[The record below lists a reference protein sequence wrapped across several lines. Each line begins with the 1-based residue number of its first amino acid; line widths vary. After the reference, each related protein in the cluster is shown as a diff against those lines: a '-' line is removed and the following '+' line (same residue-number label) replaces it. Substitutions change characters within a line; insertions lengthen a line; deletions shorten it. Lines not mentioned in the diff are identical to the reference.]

1 MNENSLSSLERGHP
15 NRGLTLENLS
25 VKSLNKN
32 NNKSINSNNNS
43 LRKSSKKSK
52 EFNFN
57 KNNNNS
63 KKNNQIN
70 LNNKKFN
77 SLTNKISPKQ
87 PKKVNQ
93 PKNNNSNVNIN
104 NLINNKIN
112 NNNIN
117 NINNNKNNNGN
128 NVSQVSN
135 NENLNDQ
142 SSYLYNYFYYHEVTL
157 DNDSYLSALNEA
169 LGLLDSYF
177 GDLSLNEK
185 ISKLLELSNDVLK
198 KVRLGAM
205 VGLYLLLR
213 KNFDTIDDNTKNIII
228 SEIIT
233 LLKSYEK
240 QDELFLLS
248 CLEICTLFGPHE
260 LLIEN
265 FGVICMF
272 LTDFNFP
279 KLQLASFHCLMCT
292 EYNGI
297 SILIELASKDEQDYQ
312 RYILNQLIHTPHI
325 QRIII
330 INAIF
335 NELYSNDYKKRNIAL
350 SAINRLNYLLNEQD
364 TLQKI
369 VELFN
374 EPKIDNQFVA
384 SILRNKY
391 GEKFLLNE
399 LKTNKNENIRCAIC
413 SVLCYRF
420 PKKIMP
426 LKIKLD
432 NGYNNISNMVLNIPG
447 SFYTYQGKVKPV
459 LVPCT
464 KTIDEILENE
474 DNEYDGRKN
483 HLNKVL
489 NMINDT
495 SEDWIEINQRDFL
508 AALQRMIQIQYD
520 HKNPQLIFDDN
531 NSFNFLDH
539 LKLTNSIQN
548 NEDENNNDNDNDNND
563 SNVIKEEKS
572 NINNNIFF
580 YVRKYN
586 NIFDLKVVG
595 QNENEDLEGI
605 DTEHEY
611 ISEEVIKALGKC
623 LSDYSV
629 KVRDAAATSL
639 GIIGLPEASIA
650 IDDLIDNINDDDV
663 NVKSKILWDIGRIA
677 PAVDNSAINEV
688 ALCIQNNMWK
698 VKKATLYALSQ
709 FGNRC
714 NKNIIPYLINL
725 LKESPINKQLI
736 AETIVKLGIEGEN
749 ALLLMMNNEPDNNYK
764 LKSAV
769 IRGYSFADITSPN
782 IDFILESIFKQCN
795 NEFSAVR
802 KACIF
807 TIHEL
812 AERAQDNITY
822 LKKKSII
829 PFYYEKLKDKDINI
843 QGYAINCIKSLG
855 AEGELIFI
863 EGFTKDNNYLTRI
876 NCGLGLADSGIQNMR
891 TLLLGLQD
899 KNKNVRNAIEK
910 VIIVKMPIS
919 EVVNY
924 FNNEGQLVSLKV
936 TVKEL
941 LEKKNYLQLV
951 TVGYLE
957 KLLSSIEEYEENSN
971 VYNSDDKK
979 DSDNVVFHDSKSHDD
994 EENNINSDNNEYN
1007 DNNENNDN
1015 NDNNNNI
1022 DNDNDN
1028 VYYQEEDLKE

>member
-1 MNENSLSSLERGHP
+1 MDNEN
-15 NRGLTLENLS
+15 
-25 VKSLNKN
+25 
-32 NNKSINSNNNS
+32 
-43 LRKSSKKSK
+43 
-52 EFNFN
+52 
-57 KNNNNS
+57 
-63 KKNNQIN
+63 
-70 LNNKKFN
+70 
-77 SLTNKISPKQ
+77 
-87 PKKVNQ
+87 
-93 PKNNNSNVNIN
+93 
-104 NLINNKIN
+104 
-112 NNNIN
+112 
-117 NINNNKNNNGN
+117 
-128 NVSQVSN
+128 
-135 NENLNDQ
+135 
-142 SSYLYNYFYYHEVTL
+142 
-157 DNDSYLSALNEA
+157 YLSAFNET
-169 LGLLDSYF
+169 
-177 GDLSLNEK
+177 LSLIDNIFDELNLTDK
-185 ISKLLELSNDVLK
+185 INKLLELSNDESK
-198 KVRLGAM
+198 KVRLGAL
-205 VGLYLLLR
+205 VCLYLLI
-213 KNFDTIDDNTKNIII
+213 KQNFDSLDENTKNLIV
-228 SEIIT
+228 SEIIS
-233 LLKSYEK
+233 LLQSYEK
-240 QDELFLLS
+240 QDEIFLLS
-248 CLEICTLFGPHE
+248 CLEICSLFGPHE
-260 LLIEN
+260 ILIEN

-350 SAINRLNYLLNEQD
+350 SAINRLNYLLNEQE

-369 VELFN
+369 ADLFN
-374 EPKIDNQFVA
+374 EPKIDRQFVA

-391 GEKFLLNE
+391 GEKYLLNE
-399 LKTNKNENIRCAIC
+399 LRTNKDQDIRTAIC

-420 PKKIMP
+420 SKKIIP
-426 LKIKLD
+426 FKIRLD
-432 NGYNNISNMVLNIPG
+432 NNYNNDISSMNLNIPG
-447 SFYTYQGKVKPV
+447 SFYTYQGKVCPV

-464 KTIDEILENE
+464 KNIDEILENE
-474 DNEYDGRKN
+474 ENEYNGRKN
-483 HLNKVL
+483 HLNKIL

-495 SEDWIEINQRDFL
+495 NEDWIEINQRDFL

-520 HKNPQLIFDDN
+520 HKNPQLIFDEN
-531 NSFNFLDH
+531 NLFNFLDH
-539 LKLTNSIQN
+539 LKLDMNSTSQNKEEEEN
-548 NEDENNNDNDNDNND
+548 NENGNLEENENENIDNEDNENNNI
-563 SNVIKEEKS
+563 IKEEK
-572 NINNNIFF
+572 NKNDNYF
-580 YVRKYN
+580 YIKKYN
-586 NIFDLKVVG
+586 NTLRIKSNN
-595 QNENEDLEGI
+595 QNENDDLEGI
-605 DTEHEY
+605 DTDYEY
-611 ISEEVIKALGKC
+611 ISEDVIKALGRC
-623 LSDYSV
+623 LSDYST

-650 IDDLIDNINDDDV
+650 IDNLIENLNDEDI
-663 NVKSKILWDIGRIA
+663 NVKSKIIWDIGRIA
-677 PAVDNSAINEV
+677 PAVENSAINEV

-725 LKESPINKQLI
+725 LKESAINKQLI

-749 ALLLMMNNEPDNNYK
+749 ALLLMMNSEPDNNYK

-795 NEFSAVR
+795 NEFPAVR

-812 AERAQDNITY
+812 AERAQENIIY
-822 LKKKSII
+822 LKKRNII

-863 EGFTKDNNYLTRI
+863 EGFTKDTNYLTRI
-876 NCGLGLADSGIQNMR
+876 NCGLGLADNGIQNMR

-924 FNNEGQLVSLKV
+924 FSNEGQLMSLKV

-951 TVGYLE
+951 TMGYLE
-957 KLLSSIEEYEENSN
+957 KLLSTIEEYEENSGAINNNNNN
-971 VYNSDDKK
+971 VKK
-979 DSDNVVFHDSKSHDD
+979 ESDNLKDVNSNNPD
-994 EENNINSDNNEYN
+994 EENNNE
-1007 DNNENNDN
+1007 
-1015 NDNNNNI
+1015 
-1022 DNDNDN
+1022 
-1028 VYYQEEDLKE
+1028 YYQEEDLKE

>member
-1 MNENSLSSLERGHP
+1 MSNINDNSLSSLERSHP

-32 NNKSINSNNNS
+32 MNKSINSINNS
-43 LRKSSKKSK
+43 IHKSSKKSK
-52 EFNFN
+52 V
-57 KNNNNS
+57 NNNNTS
-63 KKNNQIN
+63 KKNYNIN
-70 LNNKKFN
+70 LKQNNQKNYNNK
-77 SLTNKISPKQ
+77 TSPKQ
-87 PKKVNQ
+87 PKKINQ
-93 PKNNNSNVNIN
+93 PKKNKSNIN
-104 NLINNKIN
+104 NKYFNNNNNINNSNKIN

-117 NINNNKNNNGN
+117 YN
-128 NVSQVSN
+128 NVSQSSTN
-135 NENLNDQ
+135 NQNQNDDE
-142 SSYLYNYFYYHEVTL
+142 SSYLYNYFYYNDVSL
-157 DNDSYLSALNEA
+157 DNDSYLSALNET
-169 LGLLDSYF
+169 LSLLDSIF
-177 GDLSLNEK
+177 EDLNLNEK
-185 ISKLLELSNDVLK
+185 INKLLELSNDESK
-198 KVRLGAM
+198 KIRLGAL
-205 VGLYLLLR
+205 VCLYLIL
-213 KNFDTIDDNTKNIII
+213 KNNFNLIDENTKNIIVN
-228 SEIIT
+228 EIIS
-233 LLKSYEK
+233 LLQSYEK
-240 QDELFLLS
+240 QDEIFLLS
-248 CLEICTLFGPHE
+248 CLEICSLFGPHE
-260 LLIEN
+260 TLIEN

-369 VELFN
+369 VDLFN

-399 LKTNKNENIRCAIC
+399 LKTNKNENIRSAIC

-420 PKKIMP
+420 PKKIIP

-432 NGYNNISNMVLNIPG
+432 NVNNDISNMNLINIPG

-459 LVPCT
+459 LVPCS
-464 KTIDEILENE
+464 KNIDEILENE
-474 DNEYDGRKN
+474 DIEYDGRKN

-495 SEDWIEINQRDFL
+495 TDDWIEISQRDFL

-520 HKNPQLIFDDN
+520 HKKPQLIFDEN

-539 LKLTNSIQN
+539 LKIN
-548 NEDENNNDNDNDNND
+548 NESINQNKDENDDENENNNEKENENENENDNENND
-563 SNVIKEEKS
+563 SKVIEQNKNK
-572 NINNNIFF
+572 NNIYF
-580 YVRKYN
+580 YIRKYN
-586 NIFDLKVVG
+586 NILGIKMIG

-605 DTEHEY
+605 DTDHEY
-611 ISEEVIKALGKC
+611 ISEDVIKSLGKC

-629 KVRDAAATSL
+629 KVRDSAATSL

-677 PAVDNSAINEV
+677 PAVENSAINEV

-725 LKESPINKQLI
+725 LRESPINKQLI

-749 ALLLMMNNEPDNNYK
+749 ALLLMMNSEPDNNYK

-812 AERAQDNITY
+812 AERAQENITY
-822 LKKKSII
+822 LKKKNII

-855 AEGELIFI
+855 SEGELIFI
-863 EGFTKDNNYLTRI
+863 EGFTKDSNYLTRI
-876 NCGLGLADSGIQNMR
+876 NCGLGLADNGIQNMR

-924 FNNEGQLVSLKV
+924 FSNEGQLMSLKV

-941 LEKKNYLQLV
+941 LDKKNYLQLV
-951 TVGYLE
+951 TMGYLE
-957 KLLSSIEEYEENSN
+957 KLLSTIEEYEESSN
-971 VYNSDDKK
+971 AFNKNDNKE
-979 DSDNVVFHDSKSHDD
+979 SDNLK
-994 EENNINSDNNEYN
+994 NINSNNQDEEMNNE
-1007 DNNENNDN
+1007 
-1015 NDNNNNI
+1015 
-1022 DNDNDN
+1022 
-1028 VYYQEEDLKE
+1028 YYQEEDLKE

>member
-1 MNENSLSSLERGHP
+1 MSNINDNSLSSLERSHP

-32 NNKSINSNNNS
+32 MNKSINSINNS
-43 LRKSSKKSK
+43 IHKSSKKSK
-52 EFNFN
+52 V
-57 KNNNNS
+57 NNNNTS
-63 KKNNQIN
+63 KKNYNIN
-70 LNNKKFN
+70 LKQNNQKNYNNK
-77 SLTNKISPKQ
+77 TSPKQ
-87 PKKVNQ
+87 PKKINQ
-93 PKNNNSNVNIN
+93 PKKNKSNIN
-104 NLINNKIN
+104 NKYFNNNNNINNSNKIN

-117 NINNNKNNNGN
+117 YN
-128 NVSQVSN
+128 NVSQSSTN
-135 NENLNDQ
+135 NQNQNDDE
-142 SSYLYNYFYYHEVTL
+142 SSYLYNYFYYNDVSL
-157 DNDSYLSALNEA
+157 DNDSYLSALNET
-169 LGLLDSYF
+169 LSLLDSIF
-177 GDLSLNEK
+177 EDLNLNEK
-185 ISKLLELSNDVLK
+185 INKLLELSNDESK
-198 KVRLGAM
+198 KIRLGAL
-205 VGLYLLLR
+205 VCLYLIL
-213 KNFDTIDDNTKNIII
+213 KNNFNLIDENTKNIIVN
-228 SEIIT
+228 EIIS
-233 LLKSYEK
+233 LLQSYEK
-240 QDELFLLS
+240 QDEIFLLS
-248 CLEICTLFGPHE
+248 CLEICSLFGPHE
-260 LLIEN
+260 TLIEN

-369 VELFN
+369 VDLFN

-399 LKTNKNENIRCAIC
+399 LKTNKNENIRSAIC

-420 PKKIMP
+420 PKKIIP

-432 NGYNNISNMVLNIPG
+432 NVNNDISNMNLINIPG

-459 LVPCT
+459 LVPCS
-464 KTIDEILENE
+464 KNIDEILENE
-474 DNEYDGRKN
+474 DIEYDGRKN

-495 SEDWIEINQRDFL
+495 TDDWIEISQRDFL

-520 HKNPQLIFDDN
+520 HKKPQLIFDEN

-539 LKLTNSIQN
+539 LKIN
-548 NEDENNNDNDNDNND
+548 NESINQNKDENDEENENNNEKENENENENDNENND
-563 SNVIKEEKS
+563 SKVNEQNKNK
-572 NINNNIFF
+572 NNIYF
-580 YVRKYN
+580 YIRKYN
-586 NIFDLKVVG
+586 NILGIKMIG

-605 DTEHEY
+605 DTDHEY
-611 ISEEVIKALGKC
+611 ISEDVIKSLGKC

-629 KVRDAAATSL
+629 KVRDSAATSL

-677 PAVDNSAINEV
+677 PAVENSAINEV

-725 LKESPINKQLI
+725 LRESPINKQLI

-749 ALLLMMNNEPDNNYK
+749 ALLLMMNSEPDNNYK

-812 AERAQDNITY
+812 AERAQENITY
-822 LKKKSII
+822 LKKKNII

-855 AEGELIFI
+855 SEGELIFI
-863 EGFTKDNNYLTRI
+863 EGFTKDSNYLTRI
-876 NCGLGLADSGIQNMR
+876 NCGLGLADNGIQNMR

-924 FNNEGQLVSLKV
+924 FSNEGQLMSLKV

-941 LEKKNYLQLV
+941 LDKKNYLQLV
-951 TVGYLE
+951 TMGYLE
-957 KLLSSIEEYEENSN
+957 KLLSTIEEYEESSN
-971 VYNSDDKK
+971 AFNKNDNKE
-979 DSDNVVFHDSKSHDD
+979 SDNLK
-994 EENNINSDNNEYN
+994 NINSNNPDEEMNNE
-1007 DNNENNDN
+1007 
-1015 NDNNNNI
+1015 
-1022 DNDNDN
+1022 
-1028 VYYQEEDLKE
+1028 YYQEEDLKE

>member
-1 MNENSLSSLERGHP
+1 MSNINDNSLSSLERSHP

-32 NNKSINSNNNS
+32 MNKSINSINNS
-43 LRKSSKKSK
+43 IHKSSKKSK
-52 EFNFN
+52 V
-57 KNNNNS
+57 NNNNTS
-63 KKNNQIN
+63 KKNYNIN
-70 LNNKKFN
+70 LKQNNQKNYNNK
-77 SLTNKISPKQ
+77 TSPKQ
-87 PKKVNQ
+87 PKKINQ
-93 PKNNNSNVNIN
+93 PKKNKSNIN
-104 NLINNKIN
+104 NKYFNNNNNINNSNKIN

-117 NINNNKNNNGN
+117 YN
-128 NVSQVSN
+128 NVSQSSTN
-135 NENLNDQ
+135 NQNQNDDE
-142 SSYLYNYFYYHEVTL
+142 SSYLYNYFYYNDVSL
-157 DNDSYLSALNEA
+157 DNDSYLSALNET
-169 LGLLDSYF
+169 LSLLDNIF
-177 GDLSLNEK
+177 EDLNLNEK
-185 ISKLLELSNDVLK
+185 INKLLELSNDESK
-198 KVRLGAM
+198 KIRLGAL
-205 VGLYLLLR
+205 VCLYLIL
-213 KNFDTIDDNTKNIII
+213 KNNFNLIDENTKNIIVN
-228 SEIIT
+228 EIIS
-233 LLKSYEK
+233 LLQSYEK
-240 QDELFLLS
+240 QDEIFLLS
-248 CLEICTLFGPHE
+248 CLEICSLFGPHE
-260 LLIEN
+260 TLIEN

-369 VELFN
+369 VDLFN

-399 LKTNKNENIRCAIC
+399 LKTNKNENIRSAIC

-420 PKKIMP
+420 PKKIIP

-432 NGYNNISNMVLNIPG
+432 NVNNDISNMNLINIPG

-459 LVPCT
+459 LVPCS
-464 KTIDEILENE
+464 KNIDEILENE
-474 DNEYDGRKN
+474 DIEYDGRKN

-495 SEDWIEINQRDFL
+495 TDDWIEISQRDFL

-520 HKNPQLIFDDN
+520 HKKPQLIFDEN

-539 LKLTNSIQN
+539 LKIN
-548 NEDENNNDNDNDNND
+548 NESINQNKDENDDENENNNEKENENENENDNENND
-563 SNVIKEEKS
+563 SKVIEQNKNK
-572 NINNNIFF
+572 NNIYF
-580 YVRKYN
+580 YIRKYN
-586 NIFDLKVVG
+586 NILGIKMIG

-605 DTEHEY
+605 DTDHEY
-611 ISEEVIKALGKC
+611 ISEDVIKSLGKC

-629 KVRDAAATSL
+629 KVRDSAATSL

-677 PAVDNSAINEV
+677 PAVENSAINEV

-725 LKESPINKQLI
+725 LRESPINKQLI

-749 ALLLMMNNEPDNNYK
+749 ALLLMMNSEPDNNYK

-812 AERAQDNITY
+812 AERAQENITY
-822 LKKKSII
+822 LKKKNII

-855 AEGELIFI
+855 SEGELIFI
-863 EGFTKDNNYLTRI
+863 EGFTKDSNYLTRI
-876 NCGLGLADSGIQNMR
+876 NCGLGLADNGIQNMR

-924 FNNEGQLVSLKV
+924 FSHEGQLMSLKV

-941 LEKKNYLQLV
+941 LDKKNYLQLV
-951 TVGYLE
+951 TMGYLE
-957 KLLSSIEEYEENSN
+957 KLLSTIEEYEESSN
-971 VYNSDDKK
+971 AFNKNDNKE
-979 DSDNVVFHDSKSHDD
+979 SDNLK
-994 EENNINSDNNEYN
+994 NINSNNPDEEMNNE
-1007 DNNENNDN
+1007 
-1015 NDNNNNI
+1015 
-1022 DNDNDN
+1022 
-1028 VYYQEEDLKE
+1028 YYQEEDLKE

>member
-1 MNENSLSSLERGHP
+1 MSNINDNSLSSFERSHP

-32 NNKSINSNNNS
+32 LNKSVNSLNNSTHKNSNKKKIYNNNS
-43 LRKSSKKSK
+43 SK
-52 EFNFN
+52 
-57 KNNNNS
+57 KNNNNM
-63 KKNNQIN
+63 NLN
-70 LNNKKFN
+70 LNNKKQI
-77 SLTNKISPKQ
+77 NKKTSPKLQ
-87 PKKVNQ
+87 NNNNQSKQNKPKVN
-93 PKNNNSNVNIN
+93 NNY
-104 NLINNKIN
+104 IN
-112 NNNIN
+112 NNA
-117 NINNNKNNNGN
+117 NNNNLNYN
-128 NVSQVSN
+128 NVSNESSN
-135 NENLNDQ
+135 NQNQNEDE
-142 SSYLYNYFYYHEVTL
+142 SSLLYNYFNYNEVCL
-157 DNDSYLSALNEA
+157 ENDTYLSALNEA
-169 LGLLDSYF
+169 LAFIDNSFEELN
-177 GDLSLNEK
+177 LNEK
-185 ISKLLELSNDVLK
+185 INKLLEITNDESK
-198 KVRLGAM
+198 KVRLGAL
-205 VGLYLLLR
+205 VGLYLIIK
-213 KNFDTIDDNTKNIII
+213 KNFSSLDENIKNIILNNII
-228 SEIIT
+228 S
-233 LLKSYEK
+233 LLQSYEK
-240 QDELFLLS
+240 QDEIFLLS
-248 CLEICTLFGPHE
+248 CLEICSLFGPHE
-260 LLIEN
+260 ILIEN

-292 EYNGI
+292 EYHGI

-350 SAINRLNYLLNEQD
+350 SAINRLNYLLNEED

-369 VELFN
+369 TDLFN

-391 GEKFLLNE
+391 GERYLLNE
-399 LKTNKNENIRCAIC
+399 LKNNKNENIRSAIC

-420 PKKIMP
+420 PKKIIP
-426 LKIKLD
+426 FKIKLD
-432 NGYNNISNMVLNIPG
+432 SGYNNNISNMNMNMPG
-447 SFYTYQGKVKPV
+447 SFYTYQGKICPV

-464 KTIDEILENE
+464 KNIDEILEIE
-474 DNEYDGRKN
+474 EVEYEERKN

-489 NMINDT
+489 NMVNDT
-495 SEDWIEINQRDFL
+495 HEDWIEINQRDFL

-520 HKNPQLIFDDN
+520 HKSPQLIFDEN
-531 NSFNFLDH
+531 NAFNFLDH
-539 LKLTNSIQN
+539 LKLNIEPIN
-548 NEDENNNDNDNDNND
+548 DLKNDENDEKENIDDNKNENENDLNL
-563 SNVIKEEKS
+563 
-572 NINNNIFF
+572 NINDEKNKKENNIYF
-580 YVRKYN
+580 YIRKYN
-586 NIFDLKVVG
+586 NILGIKTNN
-595 QNENEDLEGI
+595 QNINEDLEGI
-605 DTEHEY
+605 ETDYEY
-611 ISEEVIKALGKC
+611 ITEEVIKALGKC
-623 LSDYSV
+623 LSDYST

-650 IDDLIDNINDDDV
+650 IDDLIDNLGDEDV
-663 NVKSKILWDIGRIA
+663 NVKSKIIWDVGRIA
-677 PAVDNSAINEV
+677 PAVENSAISEV
-688 ALCIQNNMWK
+688 AICIQNNMWK

-725 LKESPINKQLI
+725 LKESAINKQLI

-749 ALLLMMNNEPDNNYK
+749 ALLLMMNSEPDNNYK

-769 IRGYSFADITSPN
+769 IRGYSFTDITSPN
-782 IDFILESIFKQCN
+782 IDFILESIFKQSN
-795 NEFSAVR
+795 NEFPAVR

-812 AERAQDNITY
+812 AERAQENITY
-822 LKKKSII
+822 LKKKNII

-924 FNNEGQLVSLKV
+924 FSNEGQLLSLKF

-941 LEKKNYLQLV
+941 LDKKNYLQLV
-951 TVGYLE
+951 TLGYLE
-957 KLLSSIEEYEENSN
+957 KLLSTIEEYEENSGAFGEKN
-971 VYNSDDKK
+971 KK
-979 DSDNVVFHDSKSHDD
+979 ESDNLK
-994 EENNINSDNNEYN
+994 NINSNIPDEEINNAL
-1007 DNNENNDN
+1007 
-1015 NDNNNNI
+1015 
-1022 DNDNDN
+1022 
-1028 VYYQEEDLKE
+1028 YQEEDLKE

>member
-1 MNENSLSSLERGHP
+1 MSNINDNSLSSLERSHP

-32 NNKSINSNNNS
+32 MNKSINSINNS
-43 LRKSSKKSK
+43 IHKSSKKSK
-52 EFNFN
+52 VY
-57 KNNNNS
+57 NNNS
-63 KKNNQIN
+63 SKKSNNINLKQNNQKN
-70 LNNKKFN
+70 YNNK
-77 SLTNKISPKQ
+77 TSPKQ
-87 PKKVNQ
+87 PKKINQ
-93 PKNNNSNVNIN
+93 PKKNKSNINNKYFNNNNNINNSNN
-104 NLINNKIN
+104 IN

-117 NINNNKNNNGN
+117 YNNISQASTNNQN
-128 NVSQVSN
+128 Q
-135 NENLNDQ
+135 NDDE
-142 SSYLYNYFYYHEVTL
+142 SSYLYNYFYYNDVSL
-157 DNDSYLSALNEA
+157 DNDSYLSALNET
-169 LGLLDSYF
+169 LSLLDSIF
-177 GDLSLNEK
+177 EDLNLNEK
-185 ISKLLELSNDVLK
+185 INKLLELSNDESK
-198 KVRLGAM
+198 KIRLGAL
-205 VGLYLLLR
+205 VCLYLIL
-213 KNFDTIDDNTKNIII
+213 KNNFNLIDENTKNIIVN
-228 SEIIT
+228 EIIS
-233 LLKSYEK
+233 LLQSYEK
-240 QDELFLLS
+240 QDEIFLLS
-248 CLEICTLFGPHE
+248 CLEICSLFGPHE
-260 LLIEN
+260 TLIEN

-369 VELFN
+369 VDLFN

-399 LKTNKNENIRCAIC
+399 LKTNKNENIRSAIC

-420 PKKIMP
+420 PKKIIP

-432 NGYNNISNMVLNIPG
+432 NVNNDISNMNLINIPG

-459 LVPCT
+459 LVPCS
-464 KTIDEILENE
+464 KNIDEILENE
-474 DNEYDGRKN
+474 DIEYDGRKN
-483 HLNKVL
+483 HLNKIL

-495 SEDWIEINQRDFL
+495 TDDWIEISQRDFL

-520 HKNPQLIFDDN
+520 HKKPQLIFDEN

-539 LKLTNSIQN
+539 LKIN
-548 NEDENNNDNDNDNND
+548 NEPINQNKDENDEENENNNENEKENENENENDNDNENND
-563 SNVIKEEKS
+563 SKVIKQNKNKS
-572 NINNNIFF
+572 DVFF
-580 YVRKYN
+580 YIRKYN
-586 NIFDLKVVG
+586 NILGIKMIG

-605 DTEHEY
+605 DTDHEY
-611 ISEEVIKALGKC
+611 ISEDVIKSLGKC

-629 KVRDAAATSL
+629 KVRDSAATSL

-677 PAVDNSAINEV
+677 PAVENSAINEV

-725 LKESPINKQLI
+725 LRESPINKQLI

-749 ALLLMMNNEPDNNYK
+749 ALLLMMNSEPDNNYK

-769 IRGYSFADITSPN
+769 IRGYSFSDITSPN

-812 AERAQDNITY
+812 AERAQENITY
-822 LKKKSII
+822 LKKKNII

-855 AEGELIFI
+855 SEGELIFI
-863 EGFTKDNNYLTRI
+863 EGFTKDSNYLTRI
-876 NCGLGLADSGIQNMR
+876 NCGLGLADNGIQNMR

-924 FNNEGQLVSLKV
+924 FSNEGQLMSLKV

-951 TVGYLE
+951 TMGYLE
-957 KLLSSIEEYEENSN
+957 KLLSTIEEYEESSN
-971 VYNSDDKK
+971 AFNKNDKK
-979 DSDNVVFHDSKSHDD
+979 ESDNLK
-994 EENNINSDNNEYN
+994 NINSNSPDEEMNNE
-1007 DNNENNDN
+1007 
-1015 NDNNNNI
+1015 
-1022 DNDNDN
+1022 
-1028 VYYQEEDLKE
+1028 YYQEEDLKE

>member
-1 MNENSLSSLERGHP
+1 MSNINDNSLSSLERSHP

-32 NNKSINSNNNS
+32 MNKSINSINNS
-43 LRKSSKKSK
+43 IHKSSKKSK
-52 EFNFN
+52 V
-57 KNNNNS
+57 NNNNTS
-63 KKNNQIN
+63 KKNYNIN
-70 LNNKKFN
+70 LKQNNQKNYNNK
-77 SLTNKISPKQ
+77 TSPKQ
-87 PKKVNQ
+87 PKKINQ
-93 PKNNNSNVNIN
+93 PKKNKSNIN
-104 NLINNKIN
+104 NKYFNNNNNINNSNKIN

-117 NINNNKNNNGN
+117 YN
-128 NVSQVSN
+128 NVSQSSTN
-135 NENLNDQ
+135 NQNQNDDE
-142 SSYLYNYFYYHEVTL
+142 SSYLYNYFYYNDVSL
-157 DNDSYLSALNEA
+157 DNDSYLSALNET
-169 LGLLDSYF
+169 LSLLDSIF
-177 GDLSLNEK
+177 EDLNLNEK
-185 ISKLLELSNDVLK
+185 INKLLELSNDESK
-198 KVRLGAM
+198 KIRLGAL
-205 VGLYLLLR
+205 VCLYLIL
-213 KNFDTIDDNTKNIII
+213 KNNFNLIDENTKNIIVN
-228 SEIIT
+228 EIIS
-233 LLKSYEK
+233 LLQSYEK
-240 QDELFLLS
+240 QDEIFLLS
-248 CLEICTLFGPHE
+248 CLEICSLFGPHE
-260 LLIEN
+260 TLIEN

-369 VELFN
+369 VDLFN

-399 LKTNKNENIRCAIC
+399 LKTNKNENIRSAIC

-420 PKKIMP
+420 PKKIIP

-432 NGYNNISNMVLNIPG
+432 NVNNDISNMNLINIPG

-459 LVPCT
+459 LVPCS
-464 KTIDEILENE
+464 KNIDEILENE
-474 DNEYDGRKN
+474 DIEYDGRKN

-495 SEDWIEINQRDFL
+495 TDDWIEISQRDFL

-520 HKNPQLIFDDN
+520 HKKPQLIFDEN

-539 LKLTNSIQN
+539 LKIN
-548 NEDENNNDNDNDNND
+548 NESINQNKDENDDENENNNEKENENENENDNENND
-563 SNVIKEEKS
+563 SKVIEQNKNK
-572 NINNNIFF
+572 NNIYF
-580 YVRKYN
+580 YIRKYN
-586 NIFDLKVVG
+586 NILGIKMIG

-605 DTEHEY
+605 DTDHEY
-611 ISEEVIKALGKC
+611 ISEDVIKSLGKC

-629 KVRDAAATSL
+629 KVRDSAATSL

-677 PAVDNSAINEV
+677 PAVENSAINEV

-725 LKESPINKQLI
+725 LRESPINKQLI

-749 ALLLMMNNEPDNNYK
+749 ALLLMMNSEPDNNYK

-812 AERAQDNITY
+812 AERAQENITY
-822 LKKKSII
+822 LKKKNII

-855 AEGELIFI
+855 SEGELIFI
-863 EGFTKDNNYLTRI
+863 EGFTKDSNYLTRI
-876 NCGLGLADSGIQNMR
+876 NCGLGLADNGIQNMR

-924 FNNEGQLVSLKV
+924 FSNEGQLMSLKV

-941 LEKKNYLQLV
+941 LDKKNYLQLV
-951 TVGYLE
+951 TMGYLE
-957 KLLSSIEEYEENSN
+957 KLLSTIEEYEESSN
-971 VYNSDDKK
+971 AFNKNDNKE
-979 DSDNVVFHDSKSHDD
+979 SDNLK
-994 EENNINSDNNEYN
+994 NINSNNPDEEMNNE
-1007 DNNENNDN
+1007 
-1015 NDNNNNI
+1015 
-1022 DNDNDN
+1022 
-1028 VYYQEEDLKE
+1028 YYQEEDLKE

>member
-1 MNENSLSSLERGHP
+1 MVLGAIL
-15 NRGLTLENLS
+15 L
-25 VKSLNKN
+25 
-32 NNKSINSNNNS
+32 
-43 LRKSSKKSK
+43 
-52 EFNFN
+52 
-57 KNNNNS
+57 
-63 KKNNQIN
+63 
-70 LNNKKFN
+70 
-77 SLTNKISPKQ
+77 ISPKQ
-87 PKKVNQ
+87 Q
-93 PKNNNSNVNIN
+93 KNNQTKKNKPKSNN
-104 NLINNKIN
+104 NNYIN
-112 NNNIN
+112 NNTNT
-117 NINNNKNNNGN
+117 NNKNNINYN
-128 NVSQVSN
+128 NISHESSN
-135 NENLNDQ
+135 NQNKSQDE
-142 SSYLYNYFYYHEVTL
+142 SSSLYNYFNYNEVCL
-157 DNDSYLSALNEA
+157 ENDNYLSALNEA
-169 LGLLDSYF
+169 LAFIDNTFEELNI
-177 GDLSLNEK
+177 NEK
-185 ISKLLELSNDVLK
+185 INKLLEITNDESK
-198 KVRLGAM
+198 KVRLGAL
-205 VGLYLLLR
+205 VGIYLIIKQNYNSLDE
-213 KNFDTIDDNTKNIII
+213 NIKNIILNNII
-228 SEIIT
+228 S
-233 LLKSYEK
+233 LLQSYEK
-240 QDELFLLS
+240 QDEMFLLS
-248 CLEICTLFGPHE
+248 CLEICSLFGPHE
-260 LLIEN
+260 ILIEN

-279 KLQLASFHCLMCT
+279 KLQLASFQCLMCT
-292 EYNGI
+292 EYHGI

-350 SAINRLNYLLNEQD
+350 SAINRLNYLLNEED

-369 VELFN
+369 VDLFN

-391 GEKFLLNE
+391 GEKYLLNE
-399 LKTNKNENIRCAIC
+399 LKNNKNENIRSAIC

-420 PKKIMP
+420 PKKIIP

-432 NGYNNISNMVLNIPG
+432 NVNNNNISNMNMNMPG
-447 SFYTYQGKVKPV
+447 SFYSYQGKVCPV
-459 LVPCT
+459 LVPCS
-464 KTIDEILENE
+464 KNIDEILENE
-474 DNEYDGRKN
+474 EVEYEERKN

-508 AALQRMIQIQYD
+508 AALQRMIQIQQD
-520 HKNPQLIFDDN
+520 HKNPQLIFDEN

-539 LKLTNSIQN
+539 LKLNIEPINDNKNEENEEKENIDDNQN
-548 NEDENNNDNDNDNND
+548 ENENDLNLNINQEKNKKENN
-563 SNVIKEEKS
+563 IY
-572 NINNNIFF
+572 F
-580 YVRKYN
+580 YIRKYN
-586 NIFDLKVVG
+586 NILGIKTNN
-595 QNENEDLEGI
+595 QNVNEDLEEL
-605 DTEHEY
+605 DTDYEY
-611 ISEEVIKALGKC
+611 ISEEVIKSLGKC
-623 LSDYSV
+623 LSDYST

-650 IDDLIDNINDDDV
+650 IDDLIDNINDEDV
-663 NVKSKILWDIGRIA
+663 NVKSKIIWDVGRIA
-677 PAVDNSAINEV
+677 PAVENSAINEV
-688 ALCIQNNMWK
+688 AFCIQNNMWK

-725 LKESPINKQLI
+725 LKESAINKQLI

-749 ALLLMMNNEPDNNYK
+749 ALLLMMNSEPDNNYK

-782 IDFILESIFKQCN
+782 IDFILESIFKQSN
-795 NEFSAVR
+795 NEFPAVR

-812 AERAQDNITY
+812 AERAQENITY
-822 LKKKSII
+822 LKKKNII

-876 NCGLGLADSGIQNMR
+876 NCGLGLADNGIQNMR

-924 FNNEGQLVSLKV
+924 FNNEGQLLSLKF
-936 TVKEL
+936 TIKEL
-941 LEKKNYLQLV
+941 LDKKNYLQLV
-951 TVGYLE
+951 TLGYLE
-957 KLLSSIEEYEENSN
+957 KLLSTIEEYEENSG
-971 VYNSDDKK
+971 SFGEKTKK
-979 DSDNVVFHDSKSHDD
+979 ESDNLK
-994 EENNINSDNNEYN
+994 NINSNVPDEEINNTE
-1007 DNNENNDN
+1007 
-1015 NDNNNNI
+1015 
-1022 DNDNDN
+1022 
-1028 VYYQEEDLKE
+1028 YYQEEDLKE

>member
-1 MNENSLSSLERGHP
+1 MSNINDNSLSSFERSHP

-32 NNKSINSNNNS
+32 LNKSVNSLNNSTHKNSNKKKIYNNNS
-43 LRKSSKKSK
+43 SK
-52 EFNFN
+52 
-57 KNNNNS
+57 KNNNNM
-63 KKNNQIN
+63 NLN
-70 LNNKKFN
+70 LNNKKQI
-77 SLTNKISPKQ
+77 NKKTSPKLQ
-87 PKKVNQ
+87 NNNNQSKQNKPKVN
-93 PKNNNSNVNIN
+93 NNY
-104 NLINNKIN
+104 IN
-112 NNNIN
+112 NNT
-117 NINNNKNNNGN
+117 NNNNLNYN
-128 NVSQVSN
+128 NVSNESSN
-135 NENLNDQ
+135 NQNQNEDE
-142 SSYLYNYFYYHEVTL
+142 SSLLYNYFNYNEVCL
-157 DNDSYLSALNEA
+157 ENDTYLSALNEA
-169 LGLLDSYF
+169 LAFIDNSFEELN
-177 GDLSLNEK
+177 LNEK
-185 ISKLLELSNDVLK
+185 INKLLEITNDESK
-198 KVRLGAM
+198 KVRLGAL
-205 VGLYLLLR
+205 VGLYLIIK
-213 KNFDTIDDNTKNIII
+213 KNFSSLDENIKNIILNNII
-228 SEIIT
+228 S
-233 LLKSYEK
+233 LLQSYEK
-240 QDELFLLS
+240 QDEIFLLS
-248 CLEICTLFGPHE
+248 CLEICSLFGPHE
-260 LLIEN
+260 ILIEN

-292 EYNGI
+292 EYHGI

-350 SAINRLNYLLNEQD
+350 SAINRLNYLLNEED

-369 VELFN
+369 TDLFN

-391 GEKFLLNE
+391 GERYLLNE
-399 LKTNKNENIRCAIC
+399 LKNNKNENIRSAIC

-420 PKKIMP
+420 PKKIIP
-426 LKIKLD
+426 FKIKLD
-432 NGYNNISNMVLNIPG
+432 SGYNNNISNMNMNMPG
-447 SFYTYQGKVKPV
+447 SFYTYQGKICPV

-464 KTIDEILENE
+464 KNIDEILEIE
-474 DNEYDGRKN
+474 EVEYEERKN

-489 NMINDT
+489 NMVNDT
-495 SEDWIEINQRDFL
+495 HEDWIEINQRDFL

-520 HKNPQLIFDDN
+520 HKSPQLIFDEN
-531 NSFNFLDH
+531 NAFNFLDH
-539 LKLTNSIQN
+539 LKLNIEPIN
-548 NEDENNNDNDNDNND
+548 DLKNDENDEKENIDDNKNENENDLNL
-563 SNVIKEEKS
+563 
-572 NINNNIFF
+572 NINDEKNKKENNIYF
-580 YVRKYN
+580 YIRKYN
-586 NIFDLKVVG
+586 NILGIKTNN
-595 QNENEDLEGI
+595 QNINEDLEGI
-605 DTEHEY
+605 ETDYEY
-611 ISEEVIKALGKC
+611 ITEEVIKALGKC
-623 LSDYSV
+623 LSDYST

-650 IDDLIDNINDDDV
+650 IDDLIDNLGDEDV
-663 NVKSKILWDIGRIA
+663 NVKSKIIWDVGRIA
-677 PAVDNSAINEV
+677 PAVENSAISEV
-688 ALCIQNNMWK
+688 AICIQNNMWK

-725 LKESPINKQLI
+725 LKESAINKQLI

-749 ALLLMMNNEPDNNYK
+749 ALLLMMNSEPDNNYK

-769 IRGYSFADITSPN
+769 IRGYSFTDITSPN
-782 IDFILESIFKQCN
+782 IDFILESIFKQSN
-795 NEFSAVR
+795 NEFPAVR

-812 AERAQDNITY
+812 AERAQENITY
-822 LKKKSII
+822 LKKKNII

-924 FNNEGQLVSLKV
+924 FSNEGQLLSLKF

-941 LEKKNYLQLV
+941 LDKKNYLQLV
-951 TVGYLE
+951 TLGYLE
-957 KLLSSIEEYEENSN
+957 KLLSTIEEYEENSGAFGEKN
-971 VYNSDDKK
+971 KK
-979 DSDNVVFHDSKSHDD
+979 ESDNLK
-994 EENNINSDNNEYN
+994 NINSNIPDEEINNAL
-1007 DNNENNDN
+1007 
-1015 NDNNNNI
+1015 
-1022 DNDNDN
+1022 
-1028 VYYQEEDLKE
+1028 YQEEDLKE

>member
-1 MNENSLSSLERGHP
+1 MSNINDNSLSSFERSHP

-32 NNKSINSNNNS
+32 LNKSVNSLNNSTHKNSNKKKIYNNNS
-43 LRKSSKKSK
+43 SK
-52 EFNFN
+52 
-57 KNNNNS
+57 KNNNNM
-63 KKNNQIN
+63 NLN
-70 LNNKKFN
+70 LNNKKQI
-77 SLTNKISPKQ
+77 NKKTSPKQ
-87 PKKVNQ
+87 QNNNNQSKQNKPKVN
-93 PKNNNSNVNIN
+93 NNY
-104 NLINNKIN
+104 IN
-112 NNNIN
+112 NNT
-117 NINNNKNNNGN
+117 NNNNLNYN
-128 NVSQVSN
+128 NVSNESSN
-135 NENLNDQ
+135 NQNQNEDE
-142 SSYLYNYFYYHEVTL
+142 SSLLYNYFNYNEVCL
-157 DNDSYLSALNEA
+157 ENDTYLSALNEA
-169 LGLLDSYF
+169 LAFIDNSFEELN
-177 GDLSLNEK
+177 LNEK
-185 ISKLLELSNDVLK
+185 INKLLEITNDESK
-198 KVRLGAM
+198 KVRLGAL
-205 VGLYLLLR
+205 VGLYLIIK
-213 KNFDTIDDNTKNIII
+213 KNFSSLDENIKNIILNNII
-228 SEIIT
+228 S
-233 LLKSYEK
+233 LLQSYEK
-240 QDELFLLS
+240 QDEIFLLS
-248 CLEICTLFGPHE
+248 CLEICSLFGPHE
-260 LLIEN
+260 ILIEN

-292 EYNGI
+292 EYHGI

-350 SAINRLNYLLNEQD
+350 SAINRLNYLLNEED

-369 VELFN
+369 TDLFN

-391 GEKFLLNE
+391 GERYLLNE
-399 LKTNKNENIRCAIC
+399 LKNNKNENIRSAIC

-420 PKKIMP
+420 PKKIIP
-426 LKIKLD
+426 FKIKLD
-432 NGYNNISNMVLNIPG
+432 SGYNNNISNMNMNMPG
-447 SFYTYQGKVKPV
+447 SFYTYQGKICPV

-464 KTIDEILENE
+464 KNIDEILEIE
-474 DNEYDGRKN
+474 EVEYEERKN

-489 NMINDT
+489 NMVNDT
-495 SEDWIEINQRDFL
+495 HEDWIEINQRDFL

-520 HKNPQLIFDDN
+520 HKSPQLIFDEN
-531 NSFNFLDH
+531 NAFNFLDH
-539 LKLTNSIQN
+539 LKLNIEPIN
-548 NEDENNNDNDNDNND
+548 DLKNDENDEKENIDDNKNENENDLNL
-563 SNVIKEEKS
+563 
-572 NINNNIFF
+572 NINDEKNKKENNIYF
-580 YVRKYN
+580 YIRKYN
-586 NIFDLKVVG
+586 NILGIKTNN
-595 QNENEDLEGI
+595 QNINEDLEGI
-605 DTEHEY
+605 ETDYEY
-611 ISEEVIKALGKC
+611 ITEEVIKALGKC
-623 LSDYSV
+623 LSDYST

-650 IDDLIDNINDDDV
+650 IDDLIDNLGDDDV
-663 NVKSKILWDIGRIA
+663 NVKSKIIWDVGRIA
-677 PAVDNSAINEV
+677 PAVENSAISEV
-688 ALCIQNNMWK
+688 AICIQNNMWK

-725 LKESPINKQLI
+725 LKESAINKQLI

-749 ALLLMMNNEPDNNYK
+749 ALLLMMNSEPDNNYK

-769 IRGYSFADITSPN
+769 IRGYSFTDITSPN
-782 IDFILESIFKQCN
+782 IDFILESIFKQSN
-795 NEFSAVR
+795 NEFPAVR

-812 AERAQDNITY
+812 AERAQENITY
-822 LKKKSII
+822 LKKKNII

-924 FNNEGQLVSLKV
+924 FSNEGQLLSLKF

-941 LEKKNYLQLV
+941 LDKKNYLQLV
-951 TVGYLE
+951 TLGYLE
-957 KLLSSIEEYEENSN
+957 KLLSTIEEYEENSGAFGEKN
-971 VYNSDDKK
+971 KK
-979 DSDNVVFHDSKSHDD
+979 ESDNLK
-994 EENNINSDNNEYN
+994 NINSNIPDEEINNAL
-1007 DNNENNDN
+1007 
-1015 NDNNNNI
+1015 
-1022 DNDNDN
+1022 
-1028 VYYQEEDLKE
+1028 YQEEDLKE